1 MKAHLRYL
9 LLASFFLLG
18 ALFVVQGQDLAF
30 PYNIQI
36 QTVIGHCYD
45 DCQII
50 ITMTDDEGNT
60 IAVNPQTHNAADLA
74 TYPLYNIQ
82 YFYRNTSDGTA
93 LRYDSV
99 NTIQVTNGVYCI
111 GIKAYVPITLSDG
124 SSDFVMV
131 DTSVCDVEVATT
143 YEHLEA
149 SVLSMIARD
158 SWTEWY
164 EDTIIRRERC
174 GLHAAYSCADIGR
187 IQLQLTK
194 GKFPYYVTLMDQ
206 DQNIVRQITYTDRVQ
221 TGEDSLLANYRDYY
235 TFDSLAIGQYN
246 IVVSDSCGYS
256 LWLSQE
262 VPNGDVTYNY
272 INSWNRIYTLDSNV
286 VNYSYSFGGD
296 IQWYDYNY
304 AYLNTILQYRFINPD
319 NEITPWHYFPGY
331 YDWDRLWDFNLYDT
345 ITSYHNYCPIY
356 EDTITVQ
363 IRNLCFDTIMS
374 FSFYYTKDF
383 QFQDLRVLSATSG
396 GSIVPDTCLT
406 HVDSA
411 LATQS
416 YGRPGTPSPC
426 DGCGWG
432 CGDGGITEI
441 YYTRYYT
448 APITY
453 SVYSAVDSTL
463 LAQAEQDNF
472 AELDAPLAIF
482 ADTVLPVF
490 IDVSDAKGCKLNG
503 YDTVFVFNVSE
514 AGDISYPWITH
525 SVYDDN
531 GWNLCCGYW
540 DRYFWI
546 QEKGVDYNRFRSNM
560 EMRLIE
566 SPLYNKNNFTAVRQD
581 GEWTITPDDTL
592 NFSLA
597 IEFEEG
603 DGWRA
608 MFRDSVCLLPGRY
621 VFVFTTDCGSDTI
634 SYKWTE
640 DPYYYSFHTLYDS
653 IEYETMQ
660 VCDRYYVRP
669 EYKDSTFVCHRMLID
684 ADVSNDSIIEEI
696 YPQGYSIR
704 VLDGMAGGYNEYPN
718 SDGYFV
724 FTVPGWYVIR
734 YETYWD
740 NCTSTIYDDTV
751 HYTPTYLDF
760 DRGFALLCDYQ
771 SQSGVVLTHAI
782 NGSMPYEYYL
792 YNQADMMGEML
803 ATSLDGYFSDVP
815 MQEGQQLSVM
825 VSDSCH
831 NSFYINLTATSMS
844 QNMMAWEF
852 GDNAGMSHCEGDTT
866 FIAALPFSFQADYH
880 WTGPNGFESDSREN
894 SVYLPYGGESGWY
907 VVEILNTGCQTT
919 VTDSVYIEIV
929 QAPRVTL
936 LSEPVVCPGT
946 DAVLAF
952 AVDGYGTV
960 TYDVHHVGDPAS
972 GVGTFST
979 ISGDTLHQSYPIMSQ
994 NIFWADHI
1002 SDARCAYD
1010 YLIDTIT
1017 VSMVSPADFAPITV
1031 NTTEAMACFNHAV
1044 DLFATANLSYPY
1056 YVRWYDSPR
1065 QVQLLKCDTIWQS
1078 GSQSSCR
1085 IEHLVSDS
1093 TLYIS
1098 VSNNDNCGSVFGAI
1112 YQQVNMQNGSSTIGV
1127 GESARLF
1134 DSGGEGGHYGNNEHY
1149 TYTFHSLSE
1158 GPLWLQFHS
1167 VDLLA
1172 GDTLFIYSG
1181 NSPQPAALV
1190 HAQSQGTFPSELTV
1204 NSSNVT
1210 LVFHSNSTSYAG
1222 GWSIDILSGV
1232 SMTAITAHL
1241 APQVFDTIAAILC
1254 PSTTPYIAPGFAP
1267 FDISHPVEYLIDTLL
1282 LTEDGCQIVTHVDIV
1297 VNEISDT
1304 TLSRA
1309 LMPCQ
1314 LPYQWNGVTFQD
1326 YGTRT
1331 ATLSNRFNC
1340 DSVITMTVAWAPPA
1354 DSVDVYDTI
1363 VENQLPY
1370 VTHGLQF
1377 TSDGVQVAT
1386 LTNQDG
1392 CDSIVTVHL
1401 HVFYNVAAEV
1411 DSVICDNALPFT
1423 WNGVTFTGTDTQTA
1437 TIPAHTG
1444 ADSVLTMHLTVNPT
1458 SLTVLYDTICQ
1469 REEYHQ
1475 FGFDLSSAETSHFGP
1490 NTFTRT
1496 LTNQFH
1502 CDSVV
1507 RLELLISPDITPE
1520 FIADPDK
1527 VLLSEGGYIP
1537 FFNQTDLTDL
1547 TNMNYYWVWDFG
1559 DGMSDTTLEYDNN
1572 HIYTQWGDYEVTL
1585 TLSVNHCVT
1594 NVSHMVYVEAD
1605 LRFPNVITPNGDG
1618 INDVFIIENL
1628 NPERESKIE
1637 IFDRW
1642 GREVFRQENYQTYMR
1657 DGQVYNAESGFGN
1670 DPSLPDGV
1678 YYYTFYYQGVVRVV
1692 KYHGSITVIR

>member
-149 SVLSMIARD
+149 SVLSMNAKNEWD
-158 SWTEWY
+158 VSWMEGY
-164 EDTIIRRERC
+164 DGSGAC
-174 GLHAAYSCADIGR
+174 GFHPAYSCEDRGR

-194 GKFPYYVTLMDQ
+194 GKFPYYVTIQ
-206 DQNIVRQITYTDRVQ
+206 DENHNIVRQTTFEQ
-221 TGEDSLLANYRDYY
+221 PAQSGEYPQFASFRDYY
-235 TFDSLAIGQYN
+235 TFDSLAMGNYDI
-246 IVVSDSCGYS
+246 IVSDSCGYTI
-256 LWLSQE
+256 WLTFE
-262 VPNGDVTYNY
+262 VPNGDIDNFYFQADNY
-272 INSWNRIYTLDSNV
+272 VNSGDSNLLHF
-286 VNYSYSFGGD
+286 YFYYYAQLD
-296 IQWYDYNY
+296 LREYDLPYFDS
-304 AYLNTILQYRFINPD
+304 ILQYRFINPG
-319 NEITPWHYFPGY
+319 NVVSPWYHFE
-331 YDWDRLWDFNLYDT
+331 NLNGGIMWDT
-345 ITSYHNYCPIY
+345 ISYMNNYCPVY
-356 EDTITVQ
+356 NDTIYLQV
-363 IRNLCFDTIMS
+363 RNLCSDTIWTGS
-374 FSFYYTKDF
+374 FCFRRNF
-383 QFQDLRVLSATSG
+383 EFLDLRVESSQFG
-396 GSIVPDTCLT
+396 GTTVPDTCIIQ
-406 HVDSA
+406 VDSA
-411 LATQS
+411 FSTQT
-416 YGRPGTPSPC
+416 YGRYGDPYGCLWCGYTVSMWDDYTPDIPSRL
-426 DGCGWG
+426 
-432 CGDGGITEI
+432 
-441 YYTRYYT
+441 YTN
-448 APITY
+448 PISY
-453 SVYSAVDSTL
+453 NVYSAIDSTL
-463 LAQAEQDNF
+463 LSHTEADEFSWMDSPVTF
-472 AELDAPLAIF
+472 YT
-482 ADTVLPVF
+482 DTVIPVH
-490 IDVSDAKGCKLNG
+490 IVVSDAQGCWLTG
-503 YDTVFVFNVSE
+503 YDTVFVFNVSD
-514 AGDISYPWITH
+514 AGDIVYPWLTG
-525 SVYDDN
+525 SYYYDN
-531 GWNLCCGYW
+531 GWAGCCGY

-546 QEKGVDYNRFRSNM
+546 QEQGVNYSEFRQNLQ
-560 EMRLIE
+560 MRLIE
-566 SPLYNKNNFTAVRQD
+566 SPLYGKNNFSAVCQD
-581 GEWTITPDDTL
+581 GEWIVTPDNPEDFTL
-592 NFSLA
+592 VV
-597 IEFEEG
+597 EFEEG

-621 VFVFTTDCGSDTI
+621 VFIFTTDCGSDTI

-653 IEYETMQ
+653 IKYETMQ

-696 YPQGYSIR
+696 YPQGYFTR

-960 TYDVHHVGDPAS
+960 TYDVHHIGDPVS
-972 GVGTFST
+972 GVGTFTT

-1002 SDARCAYD
+1002 SDERCAYN

-1017 VSMVSPADFAPITV
+1017 VSMVSPADFVPITV
-1031 NTTEAMACFNHAV
+1031 NTTEDMACFNHAV
-1044 DLFATANLSYPY
+1044 DLSATANLSYPY
-1056 YVRWYDSPR
+1056 YVRWYESPR
-1065 QVQLLKCDTIWQS
+1065 QAQLLKCDTIWQP
-1078 GSQSSCR
+1078 GVQSSCR

-1093 TLYIS
+1093 TLYVS
-1098 VSNNDNCGSVFGAI
+1098 VSNNENCGGVFGAI

-1127 GESARLF
+1127 GEGVRLF

-1149 TYTFHSLSE
+1149 TYTFHSPSE

-1181 NSPQPAALV
+1181 NAPQPAALV
-1190 HAQSQGTFPSELTV
+1190 HAQSQGTFPSELMV

-1210 LVFHSNSTSYAG
+1210 FVFHSNNTSYAG
-1222 GWSIDILSGV
+1222 GWSVDILSGV
-1232 SMTAITAHL
+1232 TMTAVTAHL
-1241 APQVFDTIAAILC
+1241 APQVFDTIAATLC
-1254 PSTTPYIAPGFAP
+1254 PSTTPYTAPGFAP
-1267 FDISHPVEYLIDTLL
+1267 FDISQPIEYLIDTLL

-1297 VNEISDT
+1297 VNEMSDT
-1304 TLSRA
+1304 TLSQA

-1326 YGTRT
+1326 YGTQT
-1331 ATLSNRFNC
+1331 ATLSNRFDC
-1340 DSVITMTVAWAPPA
+1340 DSVITMIVSWAPPA
-1354 DSVDVYDTI
+1354 DSTDVYDTI

-1392 CDSIVTVHL
+1392 CDSIITVHL

-1490 NTFTRT
+1490 NTFTCT

-1547 TNMNYYWVWDFG
+1547 ANMNYYWVWDFG
-1559 DGMSDTTLEYDNN
+1559 DGMSDTTVEYDNN

-1585 TLSVNHCVT
+1585 TLSVNQCVT

-1657 DGQVYNAESGFGN
+1657 DGQVYNAASGFGN

-1678 YYYTFYYQGVVRVV
+1678 YYYTFYYQGIVKVV